1 MPFADLVRVPM
12 TVEYRLEPEAAQQL
26 KPLWDYLAI
35 SERPVSADA
44 IFVFGSRDFAV
55 PDRAAELYHAGYAP
69 RVLVTGSYGRLTR
82 DVFPKPEAL
91 VFKDRLVAAGVPQDA
106 VITED
111 KAANTLE
118 NVRLGMDAL
127 KRSGV
132 SARRLLLVAK
142 GFVMRRCVATF
153 AGQFDGLTVVPCP
166 PSSGVQEPLNRN
178 GSEFSARLA
187 WEVDRLERYAAKGD
201 IRQEEI
207 PDAIRILAA
216 RLREEHPRSGV
227 EYP

>member
-1 MPFADLVRVPM
+1 M
-12 TVEYRLEPEAAQQL
+12 
-26 KPLWDYLAI
+26 WDYLAI

-153 AGQFDGLTVVPCP
+153 AGQFDGLTGVPCP
-166 PSSGVQEPLNRN
+166 PSSG
-178 GSEFSARLA
+178 
-187 WEVDRLERYAAKGD
+187 EVDRLERYAAKGD

-227 EYP
+227 GYP